1 MGESTIRRIHAL
13 PENFEIRCP
22 RLAKNAS
29 AIQHLLHHSIVE
41 HIYTPYRTIKMVAFI
56 IAFLRSWCEFFSEFL
71 LLSELLQFFLSC
83 MGKYFPGT
91 QKISGTNGAVVRYFF
106 HPCDSVLNAKS
117 VHSNIS
123 YKSFKT

>member
-1 MGESTIRRIHAL
+1 MHQGSDPMVNTDAKKSTTRGMGESTIRRIHAL

-22 RLAKNAS
+22 RLAKN

-56 IAFLRSWCEFFSEFL
+56 IAFLRSWCEFSSESL

-83 MGKYFPGT
+83 MGKYFLGT
-91 QKISGTNGAVVRYFF
+91 QKHFWDQWSDTFSTPG
-106 HPCDSVLNAKS
+106 L
-117 VHSNIS
+117 
-123 YKSFKT
+123 